1 MRSALFYNARRMS
14 ISHTILGLAVVI
26 GLVGFTQPCAAD
38 WESPI
43 PAQAEEEAPC
53 ALLPFPQKVEWK
65 QGTLPFGKAANVTGD
80 VKGRMV
86 KTASKAL
93 AKEAAG
99 FGRNGAAPLAVELK
113 LLHAATAP
121 ENAAEGYRL
130 KVTAKGVQISAAQE
144 AGLFNGLQTLR
155 QMVAGSK
162 KALPCCEIEDW
173 PAFGMRGFMHDCG
186 RNFQT
191 IESLK
196 RELDLAARFKVNY
209 FQWHLTDH
217 PAWHV
222 QCKCR
227 PILNDPAKRT
237 RDVHDT
243 YTYAQIREL
252 FQYAA
257 DRHIQIIPEL
267 DMPGHS
273 AYFDRCFGFKMHTEQ
288 GMKVLEELLDEF
300 CKEIPA
306 EMCPIL
312 HLGADEVRIPNA
324 KEFVKRMSDFLIARG
339 RTPAQWGGPRDL
351 PVGEDSIC
359 QRWGEGGEMV
369 EKSLKPETIVCR
381 SFDSTMGYTNLFD
394 PALLVRRYFFM
405 RPCGSAKGD
414 ELKMGVMI
422 CNWPDTRVEDKRNIA
437 RHSAQWPGMLA
448 MAERAWLGG
457 TADGDSLPCRM
468 PAADTPQG
476 QAFQRFEKRM
486 LALSKSILKD
496 RPFPYWADLGVSWNV
511 VGPVKSVDAEKTRQA
526 VLDGKLDGLQTQP
539 ATGANLYFRTK
550 PNTGCL
556 GLFGPTKPGATA
568 WAVTTIRSP
577 KAGEMPFMIGFDAP
591 ARSSRRWSGVPQNGE
606 WSQCG
611 TRVWVNGREL
621 KNPRHY
627 KLAGQRQS
635 KGDTWSSPLNEMPLD
650 DEEVWWAQSPTKLPL
665 KKGDNTIV
673 IEQPYVGE
681 FQSWGVSLIPLF

>member
-1 MRSALFYNARRMS
+1 MKIPRF
-14 ISHTILGLAVVI
+14 IPTLACS
-26 GLVGFTQPCAAD
+26 LLLACAALPAPAD
-38 WESPI
+38 WCSPI
-43 PAQAEEEAPC
+43 PEQAEEQAPC
-53 ALLPFPQKVEWK
+53 SLLPFPQKVEWK
-65 QGTLPFGKAANVTGD
+65 RDTLTFGKSLDARGDTRGHMARTAVAGLAAD
-80 VKGRMV
+80 VKSR
-86 KTASKAL
+86 
-93 AKEAAG
+93 
-99 FGRNGAAPLAVELK
+99 GAADAPALK
-113 LLHAATAP
+113 LTLKLDPAATAP
-121 ENAAEGYRL
+121 ENAAEGYKM

-144 AGLFNGLQTLR
+144 AGLFNGIQTLR
-155 QMVAGSK
+155 QMVAGGK
-162 KALPCCEIEDW
+162 KGLPFCEIEDW
-173 PAFGMRGFMHDCG
+173 PAFRMRGFMHDCG

-196 RELDLAARFKVNY
+196 RQLDLAARFKVNY

-227 PILNDPAKRT
+227 PVLNDPAKRT
-237 RDVHDT
+237 RDANDT
-243 YTYAQIREL
+243 YTYAQVRDL

-257 DRHIQIIPEL
+257 DRNIQIIPEL

-273 AYFDRCFGFKMHTEQ
+273 SYFDRCFGFKMHSEE
-288 GMKVLEELLDEF
+288 GMKILEELLDEF
-300 CKEIPA
+300 CKEVPREI
-306 EMCPIL
+306 CPIV
-312 HLGADEVRIPNA
+312 HIGADEIRIPNA

-339 RTPAQWGGPRDL
+339 RIPAQWGGPRDL
-351 PVGEDSIC
+351 PVGEDSIS

-369 EKSLKPETIVCR
+369 EKSLKPETIKCH

-448 MAERAWLGG
+448 MAERAWVGG
-457 TADGDSLPCRM
+457 EADGDALPCHM
-468 PAADTPQG
+468 PAADSPQG
-476 QAFQRFEKRM
+476 KAYVRFEKRM
-486 LALSKSILKD
+486 LALSKSILKEQ
-496 RPFPYWADLGVSWNV
+496 PFPYWADLGVSWTV
-511 VGPVKSVDAEKTRQA
+511 VNPVPTADAEKTRET
-526 VLDGKLDGLQTQP
+526 VLKGELASLPTQT

-550 PNTGCL
+550 PNTGGL
-556 GLFGPTKPGATA
+556 GLFSPTKPGATT
-568 WAVTTIRSP
+568 WAVTTIHSP

-611 TRVWVNGREL
+611 TRVWVNGREI

-635 KGDTWSSPLNEMPLD
+635 KGDTWTSPANEMPLD
-650 DEEVWWAQSPTKLPL
+650 DEEVWWAQSPTKLPM
-665 KKGDNTIV
+665 KKGANTIV

-681 FQSWGVSLIPLF
+681 FQGWGVSLIPLFTQHS

>member
-1 MRSALFYNARRMS
+1 MKIPRF
-14 ISHTILGLAVVI
+14 IPTLACS
-26 GLVGFTQPCAAD
+26 LLLACAALPAPAD
-38 WESPI
+38 WCSPI
-43 PAQAEEEAPC
+43 PEQAEEQAPC
-53 ALLPFPQKVEWK
+53 SLLPFPQKVEWK
-65 QGTLPFGKAANVTGD
+65 RDTLTFGKSLDARGDTRGHMARTAVAGLAAD
-80 VKGRMV
+80 VKSR
-86 KTASKAL
+86 
-93 AKEAAG
+93 
-99 FGRNGAAPLAVELK
+99 GAADAPALK
-113 LLHAATAP
+113 LTLKLDPAATAP
-121 ENAAEGYRL
+121 ENAAEGYKM

-144 AGLFNGLQTLR
+144 AGLFNGIQTLR
-155 QMVAGSK
+155 QMVAGGK

-173 PAFGMRGFMHDCG
+173 PAFRMRGFMHDCG

-196 RELDLAARFKVNY
+196 RQLDLAARFKVNY

-227 PILNDPAKRT
+227 PVLNDPAKRT
-237 RDVHDT
+237 RDANDT
-243 YTYAQIREL
+243 YSYAQIRDL

-257 DRHIQIIPEL
+257 DRNIQIIPEL

-273 AYFDRCFGFKMHTEQ
+273 SYFDRCFGFKMHSEE
-288 GMKVLEELLDEF
+288 GMKILEELLDEF
-300 CKEIPA
+300 CKEVPREI
-306 EMCPIL
+306 CPIV
-312 HLGADEVRIPNA
+312 HIGADEIRIPNA

-339 RTPAQWGGPRDL
+339 RIPAQWGGPRDL
-351 PVGEDSIC
+351 PVGEDSIS

-369 EKSLKPETIVCR
+369 EKSLKPETIKCH

-448 MAERAWLGG
+448 MAERAWVGG
-457 TADGDSLPCRM
+457 EADGDALPCHM
-468 PAADTPQG
+468 PAADSPQG
-476 QAFQRFEKRM
+476 KAYVRFEKRM
-486 LALSKSILKD
+486 LALSKSILKEQ
-496 RPFPYWADLGVSWNV
+496 PFPYWADLGVSWTV
-511 VGPVKSVDAEKTRQA
+511 VNPVPTADAEKTRET
-526 VLDGKLDGLQTQP
+526 VLKGELASLPTQT

-550 PNTGCL
+550 PNTGGL
-556 GLFGPTKPGATA
+556 GLFSPTKPGATT
-568 WAVTTIRSP
+568 WAVTTIHSP

-611 TRVWVNGREL
+611 TRVWVNGREI

-635 KGDTWSSPLNEMPLD
+635 KGDTWTSPANEMPLD
-650 DEEVWWAQSPTKLPL
+650 DEEVWWAQSPTKLPM
-665 KKGDNTIV
+665 KKGANTIV

-681 FQSWGVSLIPLF
+681 FQSWGVSLIPLFTQHS